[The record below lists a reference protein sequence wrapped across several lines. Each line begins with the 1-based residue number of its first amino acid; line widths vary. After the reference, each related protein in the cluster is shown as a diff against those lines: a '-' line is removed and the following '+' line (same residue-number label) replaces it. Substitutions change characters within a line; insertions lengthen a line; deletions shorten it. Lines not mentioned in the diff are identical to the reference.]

1 MRKTLAIVAVA
12 ALATIAVASIV
23 SASSKHELVTQPT
36 TVKVI
41 EHAANDVVTDVGK
54 KGDSPGDIL
63 TWHNK
68 LFDADNK
75 KQVGRDQGDCI
86 RINPDQGSWECRWI
100 AWVPG
105 GAITVEGPFYDGK
118 DNTLPITGGK
128 GDFANARG
136 TMTLKARHGGTEY
149 AFIYNVLP

>member
-1 MRKTLAIVAVA
+1 MRKTLAILATA

-23 SASSKHELVTQPT
+23 SASSKHELVTKPT
-36 TVKVI
+36 TIKVI
-41 EHAANDVVTDVGK
+41 EHATTDVVADVGK

-75 KQVGRDQGDCI
+75 KQVGRDQGECI
-86 RINPDQGSWECRWI
+86 RINPKAGTWECRWI

-128 GDFANARG
+128 GNFANARG